1 MKEKDNLPHDNDAE
15 RSLLSAFMFDGK
27 RLQQV
32 FNTVGKIKYTEFFSK
47 TNGLIFR
54 AIESLSADTD
64 DFSPIKIVTVLKKNN
79 LLNGELT
86 ASYVT
91 GLLTLNV
98 SGSDAVYLAKRV
110 RDLYQ
115 RRCLIEICKKYED
128 AAWCDEDFESE
139 GASLIKSLSDAQ
151 NDLTS
156 LQDLTETE
164 REQGVI
170 NLSKVCASWYQK
182 AKEDQENHISHTGI
196 PTGFTELDNLT
207 SGLKKGTLNVI
218 AARSGVGKTAFAMN
232 IVENVITNPDITK
245 PVLIFELEMTAEQI
259 LWRILAGLGKI
270 PVQHLADFS
279 LTELDCS
286 KLVTAIGQLYGEDP
300 ETKQKFE
307 HIFIDASAKMTPQK
321 MMSRARTLAEK
332 TDGIAMIVVDHLQI
346 MDGDKDYRGND
357 VRKYADISRSMKL
370 MAKEFDCPV
379 LCLSQLNREIDKR
392 KEHRPMNS
400 DLKETSAIEQDA
412 DLIMFVHRDSA
423 YEQKSAVA
431 ASDTEDAKLI
441 VTKNRHGATADLDL
455 QYVGK
460 YVSFYN
466 KNQMS
471 YGEEYVNA

>member
-1 MKEKDNLPHDNDAE
+1 MK
-15 RSLLSAFMFDGK
+15 R
-27 RLQQV
+27 
-32 FNTVGKIKYTEFFSK
+32 
-47 TNGLIFR
+47 
-54 AIESLSADTD
+54 
-64 DFSPIKIVTVLKKNN
+64 
-79 LLNGELT
+79 
-86 ASYVT
+86 
-91 GLLTLNV
+91 
-98 SGSDAVYLAKRV
+98 
-110 RDLYQ
+110 
-115 RRCLIEICKKYED
+115 
-128 AAWCDEDFESE
+128 
-139 GASLIKSLSDAQ
+139 
-151 NDLTS
+151 
-156 LQDLTETE
+156 
-164 REQGVI
+164 
-170 NLSKVCASWYQK
+170 
-182 AKEDQENHISHTGI
+182 
-196 PTGFTELDNLT
+196 
-207 SGLKKGTLNVI
+207 GTLNVI
-218 AARSGVGKTAFAMN
+218 AARSGVGKTDFALN

-321 MMSRARTLAEK
+321 MMSRARTLAEQ

-423 YEQKSAVA
+423 YEQKSTVA